1 VTAVGPYGPSG
12 SATPAVAVEPERRRK
27 AWDIALSV
35 VFLVLAT
42 LVGIV
47 GAFFAFLG
55 LAFID
60 YCPPG
65 CSVDA
70 AVNAQIAAVI
80 GVVVIGIVGLIATI
94 VLLVTRR
101 RAWWVALLTLVLI
114 IVALVLGW
122 VGETIAVGT

>member
-1 VTAVGPYGPSG
+1 VTAVGPSG
-12 SATPAVAVEPERRRK
+12 PAVTAEPGRSRK
-27 AWDIALSV
+27 GWDIALSV

-42 LVGIV
+42 IVGII
-47 GAFFAFLG
+47 GSIFAFIS

-65 CSVDA
+65 CSVDG
-70 AVNAQIAAVI
+70 AVNAQFAAVLAVVLI
-80 GVVVIGIVGLIATI
+80 GAVGLIATI

-114 IVALVLGW
+114 LVALVLGW
-122 VGETIAVGT
+122 LGATAAVGY